1 MAITGAARP
10 LAGRIVQRLVHVN
23 ILDMATRLAAQAFL
37 AALPLLIAIA
47 SFCPQ
52 AVRREL
58 MRSLRTLIGTTG
70 PVVAQ
75 AEGVAGGGD
84 TAQHSWG
91 AAGVLVALLSA
102 TAFTRALQRMC
113 ERAWDLPRSGVRL
126 VAWRW
131 AVWLLVWVAMLIVQ
145 GALHR
150 SFGAGAFLGYP
161 LQFVAAALMWWWTQ
175 HLLLAGRLPWLP
187 LLPGALLTAAGVVAF
202 CGVSGLWLPRALR
215 MSVERYGALG
225 SVFTVLSWLI
235 LFFTTVV
242 FGVAVGRVLA
252 QEEFLRRRLGTPPPP
267 AGTASR

>member
-1 MAITGAARP
+1 MTITGAARP
-10 LAGRIVQRLVHVN
+10 LAGRIVQQLVRVG

-37 AALPLLIAIA
+37 AALPMLIALA
-47 SFCPQ
+47 SFCPPL
-52 AVRREL
+52 VRREL
-58 MRSLRTLIGTTG
+58 LRSLRTLIGTSG
-70 PVVAQ
+70 PVVRQ
-75 AEGVAGGGD
+75 AEDVTGGGD
-84 TAQHSWG
+84 AVVHSWG

-102 TAFTRALQRMC
+102 TAFTRALQRLC
-113 ERAWDLPRSGVRL
+113 ERSWELPRSAVRF

-131 AVWLLVWVAMLIVQ
+131 AVWLLVWVVMLIVQ

-150 SFGAGAFLGYP
+150 AFGAGAVIGYP
-161 LQFVAAALMWWWTQ
+161 LQFAAAALMWWWTQ
-175 HLLLAGRLPWLP
+175 HLLLAGRVPWLP

-235 LFFTTVV
+235 VFFTLVV

-252 QEEFLRRRLGTPPPP
+252 QEEFLRHRVGAATA
-267 AGTASR
+267 AGSR